1 MAHAVDAIDFD
12 LPLFVFD
19 KLFEIG
25 LGFLAVGLAREFG
38 AFGGL
43 WCIDAKHSDAEF
55 GLVGRD
61 HCDCVAVGDMSDGAF
76 LNTLRF
82 FSVGEVEVD
91 GVPVV
96 RLLT

>member
-25 LGFLAVGLAREFG
+25 LGFLAVGLARECG

-43 WCIDAKHSDAEF
+43 WRIDAKHSDAEF

-61 HCDCVAVGDMSDGAF
+61 HCDRVAVGHVLNNAF
-76 LNTLRF
+76 LDAL
-82 FSVGEVEVD
+82 
-91 GVPVV
+91 GV
-96 RLLT
+96 LACGGGSG